1 MSDWR
6 TYLDTFYRQSP
17 AEQRR
22 LWSQLSPEQRLAF
35 DAARQAAW
43 PAGEA
48 TPSAPSDPPPK
59 PGPTTLADDIDYLIR
74 LGQDITRSV
83 SVWTGIGKRSTEY
96 LAWRL
101 RCITLLREMGP
112 RVEHLLAAIEKRKPM
127 YYQAY
132 YAEILGALESARDL
146 VSRPHRPALP
156 AGVESTSAPEPTR
169 DSAPQPGPTGQ
180 AEGTGETRVFLV
192 HGHDHASLQQA
203 ARLMEQLELVPIIL
217 AEEVS
222 RGRTIIE
229 KLEERARAHAAV
241 VLLTPDDV
249 GSTAAE
255 APQGLRPRARQ
266 NVILELGYFL
276 GLLGRHRV
284 VVLYTPGIELPSDFV
299 GVEYIKL
306 DGEGAWKL
314 RVARELRAGNLPVNL
329 NHLS

>member
-6 TYLDTFYRQSP
+6 TYVENFYRQSP
-17 AEQRR
+17 SEQHRLWSLLSAEQRAAF
-22 LWSQLSPEQRLAF
+22 LATREAGAP
-35 DAARQAAW
+35 AAEPPQAALRN
-43 PAGEA
+43 
-48 TPSAPSDPPPK
+48 TPPPR
-59 PGPTTLADDIDYLIR
+59 PGVATLSDDIDNLTR
-74 LGQDITRSV
+74 LGRELNSSSGIF
-83 SVWTGIGKRSTEY
+83 TGLGAKRTNEF

-112 RVEHLLAAIEKRKPM
+112 RAEHLLATVERRKPM
-127 YYQAY
+127 YYQAFH
-132 YAEILGALESARDL
+132 AEILGALESARDI
-146 VSRPHRPALP
+146 VSRQTPSPQSEIKKGNSGHSL
-156 AGVESTSAPEPTR
+156 PEP
-169 DSAPQPGPTGQ
+169 DAG
-180 AEGTGETRVFLV
+180 GETRVFIV
-192 HGHDHASLQQA
+192 HGHDHSSLQQA

-229 KLEERARAHAAV
+229 KLEERAESHAAL

-249 GSTAAE
+249 GSTAAD
-255 APQGLRPRARQ
+255 APQALKPRARQ

-306 DGEGAWKL
+306 DSEGAWKL

-329 NHLS
+329 NNMS